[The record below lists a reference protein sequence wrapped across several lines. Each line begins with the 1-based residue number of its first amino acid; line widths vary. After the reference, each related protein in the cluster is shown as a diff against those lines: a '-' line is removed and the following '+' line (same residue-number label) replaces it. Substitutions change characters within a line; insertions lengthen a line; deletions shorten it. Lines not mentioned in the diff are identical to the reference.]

1 VTWNRPFQLEY
12 GLILIF
18 FPGVIFFAIV
28 RAAPALESG
37 EDAASGRVGVQ
48 ALARDPIVDAVI
60 VDARASIAP
69 RAPHVASDV
78 NARDDALHRR
88 TARATAVVVMGV
100 DVDGKVDASDP
111 PHGAAV
117 RTACAP
123 LANDANADDDDDDDV
138 IVIVDVDGGASAR
151 ANALARRSVRTVVMA
166 QRTMPPLARARCST
180 SRATPRFSR
189 SVRRL
194 GSSRS
199 ACARA
204 RARMTTWRA

>member
-1 VTWNRPFQLEY
+1 MTWNRPFQLEY

-18 FPGVIFFAIV
+18 FPGVIFFAIM

-69 RAPHVASDV
+69 RAPHVTSDV
-78 NARDDALHRR
+78 IARDDALHRR
-88 TARATAVVVMGV
+88 TARATAVVAMVV
-100 DVDGKVDASDP
+100 DVVGKVDASDP
-111 PHGAAV
+111 PHGAAA
-117 RTACAP
+117 RAAGAP
-123 LANDANADDDDDDDV
+123 LANDANADDDVV

-166 QRTMPPLARARCST
+166 QRTVPPLARARCST

-189 SVRRL
+189 SARRV

-204 RARMTTWRA
+204 RAWMTTRRA